1 MSLSTLPHELLVL
14 TFQSLDPSSLRQVR
28 LMNKACSSAAAV
40 HLFHTIHLRP
50 LHRSWRRIDCVST
63 ASHLQKHV
71 RSVHLNTDVLNPNHG
86 QQLRSHGFRTL
97 ILQKSYTSISGL
109 AVRTISEE
117 QIDALYLAYMDILR
131 EQVAFES
138 IRPTDIRSVLTSFP
152 HLQEICCQR
161 NGCDYEPLLSSF
173 ILSPAWPVARS
184 PFRHFYR
191 VCMSL
196 QLESLTLDPL
206 SWGDILYPFTQT
218 EQELRMTRT
227 QKLKLGLNN
236 ESFDRDQLMQP
247 QHLKRL
253 VAYLSLFSKLQ
264 HLSIHLGTITRSPRS
279 PRSPPQNKISNV
291 VTGMRFPTLKHV
303 SFCSFNTE
311 ISPLLA
317 FLRNHSAT
325 LRRLHLEDVTILPN
339 ILSASGEDSVMELFG
354 EIRDACHLQTVTLS
368 GTFTNLRDEAWEVR
382 DDKKSPGCLCVKLEM
397 YMARKGKWPIGDS
410 PAHYQR
416 QRLNRAEWLE
426 DIEYTMQSS
435 ESHTEYLAFEV
446 DDSWQDL
453 SWQWATHLLL

>member
-14 TFQSLDPSSLRQVR
+14 VFQNLDSSTLRQVR
-28 LMNKACSSAAAV
+28 LLNKACSLAATI
-40 HLFHTIHLRP
+40 HLFHTVHLRP

-71 RSVHLNTDVLNPNHG
+71 RSVHLNTDVLDPNHG
-86 QQLRSHGFRTL
+86 QPLRSNGFRTL

-117 QIDALYLAYMDILR
+117 QIDALYLTYMHLLR

-152 HLQEICCQR
+152 RLREICCQR
-161 NGCDYEPLLSSF
+161 NGCNYEPLLSSF
-173 ILSPAWPVARS
+173 ILSPMWPVARS

-196 QLESLTLDPL
+196 QLESLTLSPL
-206 SWGDILYPFTQT
+206 SWEDILYPFTQT
-218 EQELRMTRT
+218 EQKLRMTST
-227 QKLKLGLNN
+227 LKLKLALNN
-236 ESFDRDQLMQP
+236 ESFSRDQLMQP

-264 HLSIHLGTITRSPRS
+264 YLSLHLGTTPRY
-279 PRSPPQNKISNV
+279 PQSLSQDKVSKA
-291 VTGMRFPTLKHV
+291 VTGMQFASLQHL
-303 SFCSFNTE
+303 SLCSFNTE
-311 ISPLLA
+311 ISPLLL
-317 FLRNHSAT
+317 FLRNHSST
-325 LRRLHLEDVTILPN
+325 LRYLHLEDVVILPN
-339 ILSASGEDSVMELFG
+339 TLSTVRDDSVMDLFVG
-354 EIRDACHLQTVTLS
+354 IRDACNLQTVTLS
-368 GTFTNLRDEAWEVR
+368 GSFTNLRDEAWEVR
-382 DDKKSPGCLCVKLEM
+382 DDKKSPGCLCLKLER
-397 YMARKGKWPIGDS
+397 YMTRQGQWPIGDS

-416 QRLNRAEWLE
+416 QRVERGDWLE
-426 DIEYTMQSS
+426 EMENTMSSS
-435 ESHTEYLAFEV
+435 ESAFELVAFDV

-453 SWQWATHLLL
+453 SWQWALHLLLL